1 MTRHPFSR
9 LLCAAALAASPLAS
23 HALTGIT
30 DSAGDLLPTFG
41 GTAAQ
46 TDLDVVSATVIYDAT
61 ADLFRLTSTMSGN
74 IGGSANALYVWGVN
88 RGAGTAGFAANG
100 FDGVRFDRVV
110 LVRPDGTGAVG
121 ASALPA
127 GAITISGKTIS
138 AVVSGSLLPSTG
150 FGKLDYTWNLWP
162 RDISF
167 AGFAAIA
174 DFAPDN
180 SNFTSTAGVVPEPT
194 ALALWG
200 AGLGV
205 LGWRAVRSRR
215 QASRASSR

>member
-1 MTRHPFSR
+1 MSTNSIAR
-9 LLCAAALAASPLAS
+9 LLCTAALTVSPLAS

-30 DSAGDLLPTFG
+30 DPAADLLPTFG
-41 GTAAQ
+41 GTAGQ
-46 TDLDVVSATVIYDAT
+46 TDLDVVSATVLYDAT
-61 ADLFRLTSTMSGN
+61 ADLFRLTGTMSGG
-74 IGGSANALYVWGVN
+74 IGHTANALYVWGVN
-88 RGAGTAGFAANG
+88 RGAGTAGFAVNG

-121 ASALPA
+121 AAALPA
-127 GAITISGKTIS
+127 GSVTISGNTIS

-162 RDISF
+162 RDTTF

-194 ALALWG
+194 TLALWG
-200 AGLGV
+200 AGLGMAA
-205 LGWRAVRSRR
+205 WRGARVRR
-215 QASRASSR
+215 QTSTV

>member
-1 MTRHPFSR
+1 
-9 LLCAAALAASPLAS
+9 
-23 HALTGIT
+23 
-30 DSAGDLLPTFG
+30 
-41 GTAAQ
+41 
-46 TDLDVVSATVIYDAT
+46 
-61 ADLFRLTSTMSGN
+61 MSGN